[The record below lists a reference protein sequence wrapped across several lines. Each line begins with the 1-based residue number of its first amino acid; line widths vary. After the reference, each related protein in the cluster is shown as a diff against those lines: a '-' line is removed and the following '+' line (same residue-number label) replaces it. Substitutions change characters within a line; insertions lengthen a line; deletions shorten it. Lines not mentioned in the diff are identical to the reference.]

1 MFIAVKQRGDYMQ
14 DFYFENRTKVWFGYD
29 TVKKNLPQI
38 LNGYGKKVMLTY
50 GGGSIKKNGIYD
62 IVTSILKDAQ
72 KEIIE
77 FSGIMSNPTYQKVL
91 DGAKLA
97 KENNVDLILAVGGGS
112 VMDASKTISLAARY
126 DGDVWNDFFTK
137 KGEIDFSPIPVGVI
151 VTVAGTGSECNG
163 GSVIT
168 NEDLHIKTGRDYPKL
183 NPEFALL
190 DPPFTYSVP
199 RKQVISGAFDTL
211 SHIMETYFSKPNDNN
226 VSDAISE
233 ALMKNVIENINV
245 ICDDLTNDIAR
256 RNLMWDATMGE
267 NRIIKLGKTT
277 DFECHF
283 IEHQIGAYTNC
294 NHGEGLAVIHP
305 IYYKYIYKYG
315 LSKFVSFAKNVWN
328 VNGKDKSDEEIALEG
343 INKLAEFIRK
353 IGLPTSLKELG
364 LQDKSMLKEIADSC
378 GISQGSFKQMTH
390 DEILELLEECYE

>member
-1 MFIAVKQRGDYMQ
+1 MQ

>member
-62 IVTSILKDAQ
+62 IVTSILKDAK

-294 NHGEGLAVIHP
+294 NHGEGLAVIP
-305 IYYKYIYKYG
+305 KTNCI
-315 LSKFVSFAKNVWN
+315 
-328 VNGKDKSDEEIALEG
+328 
-343 INKLAEFIRK
+343 
-353 IGLPTSLKELG
+353 
-364 LQDKSMLKEIADSC
+364 Q
-378 GISQGSFKQMTH
+378 
-390 DEILELLEECYE
+390 

>member
-1 MFIAVKQRGDYMQ
+1 MQ

-328 VNGKDKSDEEIALEG
+328 VNDKDKSDEEIALEG

>member
-1 MFIAVKQRGDYMQ
+1 MQ
-14 DFYFENRTKVWFGYD
+14 DFYFENCTKVWFGYD

-328 VNGKDKSDEEIALEG
+328 VNSKDKSDEEIALEG

>member
-1 MFIAVKQRGDYMQ
+1 MQ

-62 IVTSILKDAQ
+62 IVTSILKDAK

>member
-1 MFIAVKQRGDYMQ
+1 MQ

-328 VNGKDKSDEEIALEG
+328 VNSKDKSDEEIALEG

>member
-1 MFIAVKQRGDYMQ
+1 MQ
-14 DFYFENRTKVWFGYD
+14 DFYFENCTKVWFGYD

-378 GISQGSFKQMTH
+378 GISQGSFKQMTY

>member
-1 MFIAVKQRGDYMQ
+1 MQ

-62 IVTSILKDAQ
+62 IVTSILKDAK

-328 VNGKDKSDEEIALEG
+328 VNDKDKSDEEIALEG